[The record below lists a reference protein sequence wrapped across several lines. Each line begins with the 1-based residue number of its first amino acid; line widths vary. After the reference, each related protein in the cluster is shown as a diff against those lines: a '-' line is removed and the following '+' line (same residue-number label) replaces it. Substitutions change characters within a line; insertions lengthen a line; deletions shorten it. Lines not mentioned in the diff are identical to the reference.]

1 MRDVSVQRVFCAPHT
16 PTTTA
21 PTVAAISS
29 GSFLLCDDT
38 ERQQSPEVQLL
49 LASTTAQSTV
59 CQTDKELLE
68 DIKSSYQKLRRLGN
82 LRWAFLSDHDFPAHI
97 QALSTYLDLN
107 LV

>member
-1 MRDVSVQRVFCAPHT
+1 MRDVSVQRIFCAPHT

-68 DIKSSYQKLRRLGN
+68 DIKSSYRKLRRLGD
-82 LRWAFLSDHDFPAHI
+82 LRWAFSSDHDFPAHI

>member
-1 MRDVSVQRVFCAPHT
+1 MRDVSVQRIFCAPHT

-68 DIKSSYQKLRRLGN
+68 DIKSSYQKLRRLGD
-82 LRWAFLSDHDFPAHI
+82 LRWAFSSDHDFPAHI